1 MTLLHP
7 SWFKR
12 MDEIIE
18 KRLPRDE
25 AEKVAL
31 ECAEIADRPEERK
44 ATETIRPLGSHR
56 GEVKRAVAVI
66 FEKDYRGFDDSIRS
80 VDDAKKWLR
89 KCGEAADQVVWD
101 EERLAGKKR
110 ESPADP
116 KTDRA

>member
-66 FEKDYRGFDDSIRS
+66 FKKTTEDLMTRFDRS
-80 VDDAKKWLR
+80 MMQRNGCVSVAKLPTR
-89 KCGEAADQVVWD
+89 
-101 EERLAGKKR
+101 
-110 ESPADP
+110 
-116 KTDRA
+116 